1 VKLFFEELKIKNW
14 GPFVGTNEIDFSISK
29 EKNVI
34 YIYGLNSSGKTNI
47 FEALYWCLFNF
58 PSVNDL
64 TNIINKIALKNNDK
78 EMSVRAKFY
87 TLDDYQNRTDYDI
100 TRLVKYDIIQTEQNG
115 LMPTMI
121 TSFFNGDKYIQ
132 ISSKP
137 IPLSQD
143 EFHRTIDKF
152 IPEGPRPFFFLDGE
166 KLADLFKKENIL
178 KIESYANALSDIS
191 LIDKLIE
198 NLDNLYEKLDS
209 KYKVTDDVEIKKLS
223 NAVEESRA
231 NLEKAKEWKNELQK
245 KLIDAEKL
253 ERELKVKCEGFEKI
267 KPILDNIKKFES
279 ELNGKKVRYDEK
291 FKDLKEFLNDNVTLL
306 LLSDKIDEC
315 IISLNELEKEG
326 KIPPKVPPEILN
338 EILKNTA
345 KECICGRPIDDEI
358 KRKFEEI
365 LTQIPSEKLNQTIQ
379 DFRSEL
385 GIKNRNIKGHRT
397 TLETKLDSISKLNI
411 DINGLNTKIHEL
423 RAVMPPGVEKKGDE
437 IFPLFKRWNEV
448 TEEIVDLANQ
458 VSRADDSITLAMG
471 KLDDAQYKYE
481 SKLSKNT
488 KMKELGQKLE
498 YVRNAKKFSELVKLK
513 VKSSIINFVKEN
525 TSTIFTKLI
534 WDPSNW
540 VGIHIDEDWCFTA
553 ISSSGEK
560 LPCYRLSKGQ
570 QHVLGIAFMSS
581 LGKVTGN
588 LIPFVFDS
596 PFGRVS
602 EDPIEKIG
610 KILPSM
616 MEGRQV
622 ILFVT
627 DTEDKNIRPH
637 IKNLIAKKYILDK
650 ISAFESELRG
660 E

>member
-1 VKLFFEELKIKNW
+1 MKLFFEELKIKNW
-14 GPFVGTNEIDFSISK
+14 GPFVDTNEIDFSISK
-29 EKNVI
+29 EKNVV
-34 YIYGLNSSGKTNI
+34 YVYGLNSSGKTNI
-47 FEALYWCLFNF
+47 FEALYWCLFNS

-78 EMSVRAKFY
+78 EMYVRVKFY

-100 TRLVKYDIIQTEQNG
+100 TRLVKYDTTETEQNG
-115 LMPTMI
+115 LLPTMI
-121 TSFFNGDKYIQ
+121 TPFFNGDKYTQ

-137 IPLSQD
+137 VPLSQD

-166 KLADLFKKENIL
+166 KLADLFRKENIL

-191 LIDKLIE
+191 LIDRLIE
-198 NLDNLYEKLDS
+198 NLEDLYEKLDS
-209 KYKVTDDVEIKKLS
+209 KYKIADDAEIQKLGK
-223 NAVEESRA
+223 AVEESRT
-231 NLEKAKEWKNELQK
+231 NLETQKNWKNELTQK
-245 KLIDAEKL
+245 LKDAEKL
-253 ERELKVKCEGFEKI
+253 EIKLKEKCEGFDKI
-267 KPILDNIKKFES
+267 KPTLDNIKHS
-279 ELNGKKVRYDEK
+279 EMNLNEKKGRYEER
-291 FKDLKEFLNDNVTLL
+291 FKDLKEFLNDNITLL
-306 LLSDKIDEC
+306 LLNDKLSEC
-315 IISLNELEKEG
+315 IFSLDELEKEG
-326 KIPPKVPPEILN
+326 KIPPKVPPEIIC
-338 EILKNTA
+338 EILKNSTN
-345 KECICGRPIDDEI
+345 ECICGRPIDEEI

-365 LTQIPSEKLNQTIQ
+365 LNQIPNKELNQKIQ
-379 DFRSEL
+379 EFRSEL
-385 GIKNRNIKGHRT
+385 GIKNRNINGYKKI
-397 TLETKLDSISKLNI
+397 LENKLDSISKLNI
-411 DINGLNTKIHEL
+411 DINGLTNEIREL
-423 RAVMPPGVEKKGDE
+423 RDRIPPGSEEKGE
-437 IFPLFKRWNEV
+437 ELFPIFNKWNKV
-448 TEEIVDLANQ
+448 TEEIVDLGNQ
-458 VSRADDSITLAMG
+458 IGRAENSIIIAKTR
-471 KLDDAQYKYE
+471 LDDAQNKYE
-481 SKLSKNT
+481 SKLSKNI
-488 KMKELGQKLE
+488 KMKELGKKLE
-498 YVRNAKKFSELVKLK
+498 FIRNAKNSSELVKQK
-513 VKSSIINFVKEN
+513 VKNSIINFVKEN
-525 TSTIFTKLI
+525 TSIIFTKLI
-534 WDPSNW
+534 WDPNNW
-540 VGIHIDEDWCFTA
+540 AGIDIDDDWCFTA

-610 KILPSM
+610 VNLPSM

-650 ISAFESELRG
+650 TSAFKSELRG